1 MNQRITTL
9 SSPEQE
15 MSERDSLLVAV
26 ADFNNHPLDTL
37 KKIHDYNRKH
47 VDAKIILGAG
57 GVEADFIRS
66 CSSLLNELYKTAPKR
81 AKTFYNKLN
90 ETLTGSSGKIIFD
103 VWCDVGRLTGG
114 E

>member
-9 SSPEQE
+9 PSPEQE
-15 MSERDSLLVAV
+15 MSERDSLLAAV

-47 VDAKIILGAG
+47 LDTKIILSAG

-66 CSSLLNELYKTAPKR
+66 CSYLLNELYKTAPKR
-81 AKTFYNKLN
+81 AETFYKKLN
-90 ETLTGSSGKIIFD
+90 GILAGSSGKIIFD
-103 VWCDVGRLTGG
+103 VWCDVGRLMEGK
-114 E
+114 